1 MDVVDT
7 LLSPGLLELPFS
19 LLHNL
24 ETPAIIRI
32 VMKQADNLETTTTY
46 TPEFC
51 PYTGIRRD
59 MVAVIDNCA
68 HRRKHVQD
76 GKQTNGILFMSRQC
90 VTNENN
96 PYLRKWGIQ
105 RTNRR

>member
-1 MDVVDT
+1 VDVVDT

-32 VMKQADNLETTTTY
+32 VMKQADNLETTTTC

-51 PYTGIRRD
+51 PYTGFRRD
-59 MVAVIDNCA
+59 MVAVT
-68 HRRKHVQD
+68 KESMSKMV
-76 GKQTNGILFMSRQC
+76 GKKMGFCLCRDSVLLTKI
-90 VTNENN
+90 TH
-96 PYLRKWGIQ
+96 I
-105 RTNRR
+105 